1 MTEDHNSTPDSRE
14 NPQKELT
21 EIYLDFPDAERD
33 AYKEQPQRR
42 YVDKI
47 VRGIQIGRGENK
59 QVIELEQVRRLA
71 MLHCSY
77 ADMAKFFG
85 VKENT
90 FINNFRYEVE
100 RAREVTKH
108 RLMEAM
114 LENAIQKHNPAIQIF
129 LAKNWLGLVND
140 PVAQEGVTPL
150 PWLDEE

>member
-1 MTEDHNSTPDSRE
+1 MTEDNDQSSRE
-14 NPQKELT
+14 IAQK
-21 EIYLDFPDAERD
+21 EIYLDCPDAETEP
-33 AYKEQPQRR
+33 YKEQPQRK
-42 YVDKI
+42 YEDKI
-47 VRGIQIGRGENK
+47 VKGIAIGRGDNR
-59 QVIELEQVRRLA
+59 QIIDLEQVKRLA

-77 ADMAKFFG
+77 NDMAKFFG

-90 FINNFRYEVE
+90 FINNFRFEVE

-150 PWLDEE
+150 PWIEE

>member
-1 MTEDHNSTPDSRE
+1 MTEDNDQSSRE
-14 NPQKELT
+14 IEQKE
-21 EIYLDFPDAERD
+21 IYIDCPDAETEP
-33 AYKEQPQRR
+33 YKAQPQRK
-42 YVDKI
+42 YEDKI
-47 VRGIQIGRGENK
+47 VKGIAIGRGDNR
-59 QVIELEQVRRLA
+59 QVIELEQVKRLA

-77 ADMAKFFG
+77 NDMAKFFG

-90 FINNFRYEVE
+90 FINNFRFEVE

-150 PWLDEE
+150 PWIEE

>member
-1 MTEDHNSTPDSRE
+1 MTEDNDHSSRE
-14 NPQKELT
+14 IEQKE
-21 EIYLDFPDAERD
+21 IYIDCPDAETEP
-33 AYKEQPQRR
+33 YKEQPQRK
-42 YVDKI
+42 YEDKI
-47 VRGIQIGRGENK
+47 VKGIAIGRGDNR
-59 QVIELEQVRRLA
+59 QIIEIEQVRRLA

-77 ADMAKFFG
+77 NDMAKFFG

-90 FINNFRYEVE
+90 FINNFRFEVE

-114 LENAIQKHNPAIQIF
+114 LENAIVRHNPAIQIF

-150 PWLDEE
+150 PWLDED

>member
-1 MTEDHNSTPDSRE
+1 MTEDNEQESRE
-14 NPQKELT
+14 IEQK
-21 EIYLDFPDAERD
+21 EIYLEFPDSETEP
-33 AYKEQPQRR
+33 YKSQPQRK
-42 YVDKI
+42 YVNKI
-47 VRGIQIGRGENK
+47 IKGIQIGRGDNK
-59 QVIELEQVRRLA
+59 QIIEIEQVRRLA

-77 ADMAKFFG
+77 NDMAKFFG

-90 FINNFRYEVE
+90 FINNFRFEVE
-100 RAREVTKH
+100 RCRETTKH

-150 PWLDEE
+150 PWIDE

>member
-1 MTEDHNSTPDSRE
+1 MTEDTHDNSSRE
-14 NPQKELT
+14 IEQKE
-21 EIYLDFPDAERD
+21 IYIDCPDAETEP
-33 AYKEQPQRR
+33 YKEQPQRK
-42 YVDKI
+42 YEDKI
-47 VRGIQIGRGENK
+47 VKGIAIGRGDNR
-59 QVIELEQVRRLA
+59 QIIEIEQVRRLA

-77 ADMAKFFG
+77 NDMAKFFG

-90 FINNFRYEVE
+90 FINNFRFEVE

-114 LENAIQKHNPAIQIF
+114 LENAIVRHNPAIQIF

-150 PWLDEE
+150 PWLDED

>member
-1 MTEDHNSTPDSRE
+1 MTEDHNSDQSSRDIE
-14 NPQKELT
+14 QKE
-21 EIYLDFPDAERD
+21 IYIDCPDAERE
-33 AYKEQPQRR
+33 AYKEQPQRK
-42 YVDKI
+42 YEDKI
-47 VRGIQIGRGENK
+47 VKGIAIGRGDNR

-77 ADMAKFFG
+77 NDMAKFFG

-140 PVAQEGVTPL
+140 PVAQEGNTPL
-150 PWLDEE
+150 PWIEE

>member
-1 MTEDHNSTPDSRE
+1 MTEDKSTPSSRE
-14 NPQKELT
+14 IEQKE
-21 EIYLDFPDAERD
+21 IYIDCPDAERD
-33 AYKEQPQRR
+33 AYKEQPQRK
-42 YVDKI
+42 YEDKI
-47 VRGIQIGRGENK
+47 VRGIAIGRGDNR
-59 QVIELEQVRRLA
+59 QVIDIEQVRRLA

-140 PVAQEGVTPL
+140 PVAQEGNTPL
-150 PWLDEE
+150 PWIEE

>member
-1 MTEDHNSTPDSRE
+1 MTEDKSTPSSRE
-14 NPQKELT
+14 IEQKE
-21 EIYLDFPDAERD
+21 IYIDCPDAERD
-33 AYKEQPQRR
+33 AYKEQPQRK
-42 YVDKI
+42 YEDKI
-47 VRGIQIGRGENK
+47 VKGIAIGRGDNR
-59 QVIELEQVRRLA
+59 QIIEIEQVRRLA

-77 ADMAKFFG
+77 NDMAKFFG

-90 FINNFRYEVE
+90 FINNFRFEVE

-140 PVAQEGVTPL
+140 PVAQEGNTPL
-150 PWLDEE
+150 PWIEE

>member
-1 MTEDHNSTPDSRE
+1 MTEDNSTPSSRDIE
-14 NPQKELT
+14 QKE
-21 EIYLDFPDAERD
+21 IYIDCPDAERD
-33 AYKEQPQRR
+33 AYKEQPQRK
-42 YVDKI
+42 YEDKI
-47 VRGIQIGRGENK
+47 VKGIAIGRGTNR

-71 MLHCSY
+71 KLHCSY
-77 ADMAKFFG
+77 SDMAKFFG

-100 RAREVTKH
+100 RARETTKH

-114 LENAIQKHNPAIQIF
+114 LENAINKHNPAIQIF

>member
-1 MTEDHNSTPDSRE
+1 MTEDNSTPSSRE
-14 NPQKELT
+14 IEQKE
-21 EIYLDFPDAERD
+21 IYIDCPDAERD
-33 AYKEQPQRR
+33 AYKEQPQRK
-42 YVDKI
+42 YEDKI
-47 VRGIQIGRGENK
+47 VKGIAIGRGDNR
-59 QVIELEQVRRLA
+59 QMIELEQVRRLA

-77 ADMAKFFG
+77 NDMAKFFG

-114 LENAIQKHNPAIQIF
+114 LQNAIQKHNPAIQIF

-140 PVAQEGVTPL
+140 PVAQEGNTPL
-150 PWLDEE
+150 PWIEE

>member
-1 MTEDHNSTPDSRE
+1 MTEDKSTPNSRE
-14 NPQKELT
+14 IEQKE
-21 EIYLDFPDAERD
+21 IYIDCPDAERD
-33 AYKEQPQRR
+33 AYKEQPQRK
-42 YVDKI
+42 YEDKI
-47 VRGIQIGRGENK
+47 VKGIAIGRGDNR
-59 QVIELEQVRRLA
+59 QIIELEQVRRLA

-77 ADMAKFFG
+77 NDMAKFFG

-108 RLMEAM
+108 RVMEAM

-140 PVAQEGVTPL
+140 PVAQEGNTPL
-150 PWLDEE
+150 PWIEE

>member
-1 MTEDHNSTPDSRE
+1 MTEDKSTPSSRE
-14 NPQKELT
+14 IEQKE
-21 EIYLDFPDAERD
+21 IYIDCPDAERD
-33 AYKEQPQRR
+33 AYREQPQRK
-42 YVDKI
+42 YEDKI
-47 VRGIQIGRGENK
+47 VKGIAIGRGDNR

-77 ADMAKFFG
+77 NDMAKFFG

-140 PVAQEGVTPL
+140 PVAQEGNTPL
-150 PWLDEE
+150 PWIEE

>member
-1 MTEDHNSTPDSRE
+1 MTEDNDHSSRE
-14 NPQKELT
+14 IEQKE
-21 EIYLDFPDAERD
+21 IYIDCPDAETEP
-33 AYKEQPQRR
+33 YKEQPQRK
-42 YVDKI
+42 YEDKI
-47 VRGIQIGRGENK
+47 VKGIAIGRGDNR
-59 QVIELEQVRRLA
+59 QIIEVEQVRRLA

-77 ADMAKFFG
+77 NDMAKFFG

-90 FINNFRYEVE
+90 FINNFRFEVE

-114 LENAIQKHNPAIQIF
+114 LENAISRHNPAIQIF

-150 PWLDEE
+150 PWLDED

>member
-1 MTEDHNSTPDSRE
+1 MTEDSSTPESRE
-14 NPQKELT
+14 IEQK
-21 EIYLDFPDAERD
+21 EIYLEYPDAERD
-33 AYKEQPQRR
+33 AYKEQPKRK
-42 YVDKI
+42 YADKV
-47 VRGIQIGRGENK
+47 VRGITIGRGDNK
-59 QVIELEQVRRLA
+59 QIIEIEQVRRLA

-77 ADMAKFFG
+77 NDMAKFFG

-100 RAREVTKH
+100 RSREVTKH

>member
-1 MTEDHNSTPDSRE
+1 MTEDNEQESRE
-14 NPQKELT
+14 IEQK
-21 EIYLDFPDAERD
+21 EIYLEFPDSETEP
-33 AYKEQPQRR
+33 YKSQPQ
-42 YVDKI
+42 
-47 VRGIQIGRGENK
+47 QI
-59 QVIELEQVRRLA
+59 IEIEQVRRLA

-77 ADMAKFFG
+77 NDMAKFFG

-90 FINNFRYEVE
+90 FINNFRFEVE
-100 RAREVTKH
+100 RCRETTKH

-150 PWLDEE
+150 PWIDE

>member
-1 MTEDHNSTPDSRE
+1 MTEDTHDNSSRE
-14 NPQKELT
+14 IEQKE
-21 EIYLDFPDAERD
+21 IYIDCPDAETEP
-33 AYKEQPQRR
+33 YKEQPQRK
-42 YVDKI
+42 YEDKI
-47 VRGIQIGRGENK
+47 VKGIAIGRGDNR

-77 ADMAKFFG
+77 NDMAKFFG

-90 FINNFRYEVE
+90 FINNFRFEVE

-150 PWLDEE
+150 PWIEE

>member
-1 MTEDHNSTPDSRE
+1 MTEDHNSDQSSRDIE
-14 NPQKELT
+14 QKE
-21 EIYLDFPDAERD
+21 IYIDCPDAERE
-33 AYKEQPQRR
+33 AYKEQPQRK
-42 YVDKI
+42 YEDKI
-47 VRGIQIGRGENK
+47 VRGIAIGRGKNR
-59 QVIELEQVRRLA
+59 QIIDIEQVRRLA

-77 ADMAKFFG
+77 KDMAMFFG
-85 VKENT
+85 CAENT

-140 PVAQEGVTPL
+140 PVAQEGNTPL
-150 PWLDEE
+150 PWIEE

>member
-1 MTEDHNSTPDSRE
+1 MTEEDNSTQESRE
-14 NPQKELT
+14 TEQKEVK
-21 EIYLDFPDAERD
+21 EIYLEFPDAERES
-33 AYKEQPQRR
+33 YKEQPQRK
-42 YVDKI
+42 YADKI
-47 VRGIQIGRGENK
+47 VKGIQIGRGDNK
-59 QVIELEQVRRLA
+59 QIIEVEQVRRLA

-77 ADMAKFFG
+77 NDMAKFFG

-100 RAREVTKH
+100 RARETTKH

-114 LENAIQKHNPAIQIF
+114 LENAIRKHNPAIQIF

-140 PVAQEGVTPL
+140 PVAQEGASPL

>member
-1 MTEDHNSTPDSRE
+1 MTEDNDHSSRE
-14 NPQKELT
+14 IEQKE
-21 EIYLDFPDAERD
+21 IYIDCPDAETEP
-33 AYKEQPQRR
+33 YKEQPQRK
-42 YVDKI
+42 YEDKI
-47 VRGIQIGRGENK
+47 VKGIAIGRGDNR
-59 QVIELEQVRRLA
+59 QVIEVEQVRRLA

-77 ADMAKFFG
+77 NDMAKFFG

-90 FINNFRYEVE
+90 FINNFRFEVE

-114 LENAIQKHNPAIQIF
+114 LENAIVRHNPAIQIF

-150 PWLDEE
+150 PWLDED

>member
-1 MTEDHNSTPDSRE
+1 MTEDDISTQDSRE
-14 NPQKELT
+14 TEQKEVK
-21 EIYLDFPDAERD
+21 EIYLEFPDAERD
-33 AYKEQPQRR
+33 SYKEQPQRKHA
-42 YVDKI
+42 DKI
-47 VRGIQIGRGENK
+47 VRGIQIGRGDNK
-59 QVIELEQVRRLA
+59 RVIEIEQVRRLA

-77 ADMAKFFG
+77 NDMAKFFG

-100 RAREVTKH
+100 RSRETTKH

-114 LENAIQKHNPAIQIF
+114 LENAIRKHNPAIQIF

-140 PVAQEGVTPL
+140 PVAQEGASPL

>member
-1 MTEDHNSTPDSRE
+1 MTEDNDQSSRE
-14 NPQKELT
+14 IEQKE
-21 EIYLDFPDAERD
+21 IYIDCPDAETEP
-33 AYKEQPQRR
+33 YKEQPQRK
-42 YVDKI
+42 YEDKI
-47 VRGIQIGRGENK
+47 VKGIAIGRGDNR
-59 QVIELEQVRRLA
+59 QIIDLEQVKRLA

-77 ADMAKFFG
+77 NDMAKFFG

-90 FINNFRYEVE
+90 FINNFRFEVE

-150 PWLDEE
+150 PWIEE

>member
-1 MTEDHNSTPDSRE
+1 MTEEYNSDPSSRE
-14 NPQKELT
+14 IEQKE
-21 EIYLDFPDAERD
+21 IYIDCPDAERD
-33 AYKEQPQRR
+33 AYKEQPQRK
-42 YVDKI
+42 YEDKI
-47 VRGIQIGRGENK
+47 VKGIAIGRGDNR
-59 QVIELEQVRRLA
+59 QIIEIEQVRRLA

-77 ADMAKFFG
+77 NDMAKFFG

-90 FINNFRYEVE
+90 FINNFRFEVE

-140 PVAQEGVTPL
+140 PVAQEGNTPL
-150 PWLDEE
+150 PWIEE

>member
-1 MTEDHNSTPDSRE
+1 MTEDNSTPSSRDIE
-14 NPQKELT
+14 QKE
-21 EIYLDFPDAERD
+21 IYIDCPDAERD
-33 AYKEQPQRR
+33 AYREQPQRK
-42 YVDKI
+42 YEDKI
-47 VRGIQIGRGENK
+47 VKGIAIGRGTNR

-71 MLHCSY
+71 KLHCSY
-77 ADMAKFFG
+77 SDMAKFFG

-100 RAREVTKH
+100 RARETTKH

-114 LENAIQKHNPAIQIF
+114 LENAINKHNPAIQIF